1 METFFSELR
10 LAARSLRRTPAI
22 TIAALITLAIGIGAN
37 TAVFSVVDGL
47 LLRPLPYP
55 DPGRLGLIWI
65 HSPGIGIF
73 QDWPS
78 PGHFLDIKGQN
89 RSFEDMAIVHGGTR
103 TMTSGDEPV
112 RLEVLRTSPTL
123 FTMLAAQP
131 LMGRLFTADDDVPG
145 PPRIAILSH
154 GLWTRQF
161 GSDPSII
168 GRALTLDADQV
179 TVIGVLRPEF
189 FLNGEVIPTVGAI
202 ERMDIYVPLP
212 VGTDASQRRGD
223 ENYNVLVR
231 LRKDATWAGARTDAD
246 AIATRIRQQD
256 RRHQT
261 FGMTVTPL
269 LEQVVGNVRQAIL
282 VIFGSVALVLLVAC
296 ANIANLLLA
305 RAATREREV
314 AVRTALGA
322 ARWRVI
328 RQLLTESVC
337 LSALG
342 GVLGIGVAFIT
353 LWAIRTINPGNIPR
367 LEQIQLDVRVLIFTF
382 TVSLLTGV
390 LFGLAP
396 VLRTLRLDL
405 HTALKAGGRTSP
417 AGGSFTPSRQGLR
430 GLLVVAE
437 VALSLTLLVGAG
449 LLIRSSAELSSVPT
463 GFQPERVLSLHL
475 TLSGLEAR
483 KPEQIGP
490 FVERMDEAL
499 QQVPGVLKSGVT
511 SVLPFT
517 PSISWGAVTIDG
529 YAPPPGEADLQLD
542 QRIVTPD
549 YFAAM
554 GVPLKEGRFFTRA
567 DTRDGMPVVL
577 IDDKMARRF
586 WPNESPVGKRV
597 KTGRADSKSPWRT
610 VVGVV
615 GDVKQYGLDVDGRM
629 VMYFANNQVT
639 ASNVYVVVRSAGDPA
654 TLAEPVVRTIRSLDP
669 RVVLFDVA
677 TMDQR
682 VFRSL
687 ARQRFAMIMLTAFA
701 GFALLLATVGI
712 YGVMSHLVSQRTRDI
727 GIRMALGAERTSILG
742 MIFRQGV
749 GLAIVGIIAGL
760 AGASFLT
767 RLMTS
772 LLFGVSPSDPVT
784 LAAVAALLGGV
795 AVAASYGPALRATRV
810 DPLVALRDE

>member
-1 METFFSELR
+1 MEAILSELR
-10 LAARSLRRTPAI
+10 LAVRSLRRTPAI
-22 TIAALITLAIGIGAN
+22 TLAALITLAVGIGAN
-37 TAVFSVVDGL
+37 TAVFSVVDGV

-55 DPGRLGLIWI
+55 DPERLGLIWI

-78 PGHFLDIKGQN
+78 PGHFLDIKAQN
-89 RSFEDMAIVHGGTR
+89 RSFEDMALVHGGTR
-103 TMTSGDEPV
+103 TLTGGEEPV
-112 RLEVLRTSPTL
+112 RLEVLRTSSTL
-123 FTMLAAQP
+123 FAMLGAQP
-131 LMGRLFTADDDVPG
+131 IMGRLFNADDDGPG
-145 PPRIAILSH
+145 PPRIAVLSH
-154 GLWTRQF
+154 GMWTRQF
-161 GSDPSII
+161 GSDPRII
-168 GRALTLDADQV
+168 GRALTLDGDQL
-179 TVIGVLRPEF
+179 TVVGVLGPEF

-202 ERMDIYVPLP
+202 AKMDLYIPLA
-212 VGTDASQRRGD
+212 DAANTWQRRGD

-231 LRKDATWAGARTDAD
+231 LRKDATWAGAQAD
-246 AIATRIRQQD
+246 VDGIATRIRQQD
-256 RRHQT
+256 HRHQT

-328 RQLLTESVC
+328 RQLLTEAIC
-337 LSALG
+337 LSTLG
-342 GVLGIGVAFIT
+342 GALGIGVAFIT
-353 LWAIRTINPGNIPR
+353 LWAVRTINPGNIPR
-367 LEQIQLDVRVLIFTF
+367 LEQIQLDVRILAFTF
-382 TVSLLTGV
+382 LVSLLTGV

-396 VLRTLRLDL
+396 AIRTLRLDL
-405 HTALKAGGRTSP
+405 HSALKIGGRNSP
-417 AGGSFTPSRQGLR
+417 SGGRLVLSRQGLR

-449 LLIRSSAELSSVPT
+449 LLIRSVTALSNVPP
-463 GFQPERVLSLHL
+463 GFQPERVLSLQM
-475 TLSGLEAR
+475 TVSGMELR
-483 KPEQIGP
+483 KPEQVSQ
-490 FVERMDEAL
+490 FVANLEDRL
-499 QQVPGVLKSGVT
+499 RQVPGVVRAGVT

-517 PSISWGAVTIDG
+517 PSISWGAVTVED

-554 GVPLKEGRFFTRA
+554 GVPLKEGRFFTSS
-567 DTRDGMPVVL
+567 DVRDGMPVVL
-577 IDDKMARRF
+577 IDEKMARRF
-586 WPNESPVGKRV
+586 WPNESPIGRRV

-629 VMYFANNQVT
+629 VMYFAHQQVA
-639 ASNVYVVVRSAGDPA
+639 ASNVYVVVRSAANPEA
-654 TLAEPVVRTIRSLDP
+654 LTQPVISAIRSIEP
-669 RVVLFDVA
+669 RVVIYDAA
-677 TMDQR
+677 TLDRR

-687 ARQRFAMIMLTAFA
+687 ARQRFAMVMLTAFA

-727 GIRMALGAERTSILG
+727 GIRMALGAEKAAILG
-742 MIFRQGV
+742 MVFKQGA
-749 GLAIVGIIAGL
+749 GLAIAGIVAGL
-760 AGASFLT
+760 IGASFLT
-767 RLMTS
+767 RLMTT
-772 LLFGVSPSDPVT
+772 LLFGVSPTDIVT
-784 LAAVAALLGGV
+784 LASVAALLGGV
-795 AVAASYGPALRATRV
+795 AFAATYLPARRATRV
-810 DPLVALRDE
+810 DPLIALRDE

>member
-1 METFFSELR
+1 MEAILSELR
-10 LAARSLRRTPAI
+10 LAARSLRRAPAI

-47 LLRPLPYP
+47 LLRPLPYL
-55 DPGRLGLIWI
+55 DSHRLGLIWI
-65 HSPGIGIF
+65 HSPGLGIF

-78 PGHFLDIKGQN
+78 PGHFLDIRAQN
-89 RSFEDMAIVHGGTR
+89 RSFEDLAIVQGGTS
-103 TMTSGDEPV
+103 TLTGGDEPV
-112 RLEVLRTSPTL
+112 RLDVLRTSPTL
-123 FTMLAAQP
+123 FTMLGAQP
-131 LMGRLFTADDDVPG
+131 LLGRLFTADDDVPG

-161 GSDPSII
+161 GSDPNII
-168 GRALTLDADQV
+168 GRALTLDADRI

-202 ERMDIYVPLP
+202 ERMDIYLPLP
-212 VGTDASQRRGD
+212 VGTDPSQRRGD

-231 LRKDATWAGARTDAD
+231 LKDDATWAGAQADVD

-256 RRHQT
+256 RRHTT

-269 LEQVVGNVRQAIL
+269 LEQMVGNVRQAIL

-328 RQLLTESVC
+328 RQLLTESIC

-342 GVLGIGVAFIT
+342 GMFGVGVAYVT
-353 LWAIRTINPGNIPR
+353 LWAVRTINPGNIPR
-367 LEQIQLDVRVLIFTF
+367 LDQIQLDVRVLIFTF
-382 TVSLLTGV
+382 AVSLMTGV

-396 VLRTLRLDL
+396 AIRTLRLDL
-405 HTALKAGGRTSP
+405 HTALKAGGRSSP
-417 AGGSFTPSRQGLR
+417 AGGSLVPSRQGLR

-449 LLIRSSAELSSVPT
+449 LLVRSFTALSSVPS
-463 GFQPERVLSLHL
+463 GFQPERLLSLDM
-475 TLSGLEAR
+475 TLSGTELR
-483 KPEQIGP
+483 KPEQVAQ
-490 FVERMDEAL
+490 FVARMDEAL
-499 QQVPGVLKSGVT
+499 RQVPGVARAGAT

-517 PSISWGAVTIDG
+517 PSISWGAVTIEG
-529 YAPPPGEADLQLD
+529 YAPPAGDADLQLD

-554 GVPLKEGRFFTRA
+554 GIPLKQGRSFTTV
-567 DTRDGMPVVL
+567 DTRDGMPVVV
-577 IDDKMARRF
+577 IDDKMAARF
-586 WPNESPVGKRV
+586 WPKESPIGKRV
-597 KTGRADSKSPWRT
+597 KTGRADSKNPWHT

-629 VMYFANNQVT
+629 VVYFAHQQLPAN
-639 ASNVYVVVRSAGDPA
+639 NVYVVVRSVGAPESL
-654 TLAEPVVRTIRSLDP
+654 TEPVIRAIRSIDP
-669 RVVLFDVA
+669 RVVLYDVA
-677 TMDQR
+677 TMEQR

-687 ARQRFAMIMLTAFA
+687 ARQRFAMIMLAAFA

-727 GIRMALGAERTSILG
+727 GIRMALGAEKRTILG
-742 MIFRQGV
+742 MVFRQGV
-749 GLAIVGIIAGL
+749 GLAVVGIVAGFF
-760 AGASFLT
+760 GASFLT

-772 LLFGVSPSDPVT
+772 LLFGVRPSDAVT
-784 LAAVAALLGGV
+784 LASVAVLLTVV
-795 AVAASYGPALRATRV
+795 AVAASYVPARRATRV